1 MSLTTSIDQIF
12 SHTQLDDFDFINGIR
27 NGYGTIN
34 YRIFGF
40 WSHSSISINVGRS
53 WNDGEW
59 NINISSSSG
68 GRDTNEVENDMDAY
82 RNFAAALNDACDVAK
97 TISENIQM
105 YNEMYNKVRQD
116 LKLQHLEEL
125 RLRQEKIDSDPAI
138 GMDYANSIVCMM
150 EDKSEI
156 IAEIVERGSDDSKKI
171 TLSVNRR
178 GRRVYR
184 CGDTHKLD
192 REGMVRYLS
201 AMSVRSTFQLFQ
213 NTVDNT

>member
-1 MSLTTSIDQIF
+1 
-12 SHTQLDDFDFINGIR
+12 
-27 NGYGTIN
+27 
-34 YRIFGF
+34 
-40 WSHSSISINVGRS
+40 
-53 WNDGEW
+53 
-59 NINISSSSG
+59 
-68 GRDTNEVENDMDAY
+68 
-82 RNFAAALNDACDVAK
+82 
-97 TISENIQM
+97 
-105 YNEMYNKVRQD
+105 MYNKVRQD

-171 TLSVNRR
+171 TLGVNRR